1 MKKNKNIVGKAQEP
15 EVHYESISRTTDS
28 PVITFKSHKK
38 ENEEILQYQATLSP
52 ENRMRHLYELICISF
67 GLNSEELRNPKL
79 NNIIIIENP
88 DEHFS

>member
-1 MKKNKNIVGKAQEP
+1 MKKNKDIIGKVKEP
-15 EVHYESISRTTDS
+15 EVQYESLRLTNNSTA
-28 PVITFKSHKK
+28 ITFHSHQK
-38 ENEEILQYQATLSP
+38 ENEELLQYQATLSP

>member
-1 MKKNKNIVGKAQEP
+1 MKKNKNIVDKAQEP
-15 EVHYESISRTTDS
+15 EVQYETISHATDS
-28 PVITFKSHKK
+28 NEITFHSHQK
-38 ENEEILQYQATLSP
+38 ENEESLQYQASLTP

>member
-1 MKKNKNIVGKAQEP
+1 MKKKKNIIGKVEEP
-15 EVHYESISRTTDS
+15 EVLYESLRFTNESTA
-28 PVITFKSHKK
+28 ITFNSHQK
-38 ENEEILQYQATLSP
+38 ENEESLQYQANLTP

>member
-1 MKKNKNIVGKAQEP
+1 MKKDKDIIGKIKEP
-15 EVHYESISRTTDS
+15 EVQYESLRLTNDS
-28 PVITFKSHKK
+28 NAITFHSHKK
-38 ENEEILQYQATLSP
+38 ENEESLQYQANLSP
-52 ENRMRHLYELICISF
+52 EDRMRHLYELICISF

>member
-1 MKKNKNIVGKAQEP
+1 MKKNKDIIGKVKEP
-15 EVHYESISRTTDS
+15 EVQYESLRLTNNSTS
-28 PVITFKSHKK
+28 ITFNDHKI
-38 ENEEILQYQATLSP
+38 EDESLLYQANLSQ
-52 ENRMRHLYELICISF
+52 EDRMSHLYELICISF

>member
-1 MKKNKNIVGKAQEP
+1 MKKNKDIIGKVKEP
-15 EVHYESISRTTDS
+15 EVQYESLRLTNNSTS
-28 PVITFKSHKK
+28 ITFNDHKI
-38 ENEEILQYQATLSP
+38 EDEESLLYQANLSQ
-52 ENRMRHLYELICISF
+52 EDRMRHLYELICISF